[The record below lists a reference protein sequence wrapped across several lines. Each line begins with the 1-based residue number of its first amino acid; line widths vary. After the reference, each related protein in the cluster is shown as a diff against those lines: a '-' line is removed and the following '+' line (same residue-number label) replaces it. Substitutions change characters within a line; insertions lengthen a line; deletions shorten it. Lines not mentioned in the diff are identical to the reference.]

1 MNACDRSEFD
11 GARDDA
17 MHTRLRIP
25 SIFNLAMVDVLCC
38 ALGCVIL
45 LWLLNLR
52 EVKQRTIAAE
62 HATEDLRQTR
72 MTLAETERQRRA
84 AEVAKLAIDQW
95 LRQSARDLEAAG
107 HRIQAQEAD
116 RDRLA
121 KEIAV
126 TGNRLARAEKALT
139 ESQDSQSRLAGRLG
153 AKTAEGEA
161 LTSQLAAITRQQA
174 GTAALLE
181 QKESEL
187 RALNRKVTEAAS
199 RLREVEDR
207 SAADKA
213 RASLLADAADQGRR
227 DRDRLQ
233 RLDAQLG
240 ALTIELE
247 AKDRSLASAE
257 STIRALHSDSTRL
270 QQQVATEKAA
280 AEYRFAGMQMTGR
293 RVVFLV
299 DMSGSMEL
307 VDEHTRAPEKW
318 SGVQAAVTRIMRSLP
333 ELEKFQVIVFS
344 NHASFPLGHDGYW
357 IDYDPARSTG
367 VVSTALAAIRPKGGT
382 DMHAGMESAFR
393 LRDQGLDTIY
403 LFSDGLPNMGA
414 GLDPVTAPG
423 MKETDREIACSNY
436 IRQVLRSV
444 WNRKVDGRAPV
455 RINTVGFFYESPD
468 VGAFLWALARENDGS
483 FAGMSKP

>member
-1 MNACDRSEFD
+1 
-11 GARDDA
+11 

-52 EVKQRTIAAE
+52 EAKQRTIAAQ
-62 HATEDLRQTR
+62 HATDDLSRTR
-72 MTLAETERQRRA
+72 MSLAETWRQKIA
-84 AEVAKLAIDQW
+84 AEDARSQLSQR
-95 LRQSARDLEAAG
+95 LRQSASDLEAAG
-107 HRIQAQEAD
+107 RRIEAQESN

-121 KEIAV
+121 KEIAA
-126 TGNRLARAEKALT
+126 TDDRLAKAEKALR
-139 ESQDSQSRLAGRLG
+139 ESQESQNRLTNRLG
-153 AKTAEGEA
+153 AKTAQSEA
-161 LTSQLAAITRQQA
+161 LANQLATVSRQA
-174 GTAALLE
+174 SATSALLE
-181 QKESEL
+181 QKKADLRAETLKATEL
-187 RALNRKVTEAAS
+187 RS
-199 RLREVEDR
+199 RLSEAESR

-227 DRDRLQ
+227 DRDRLE
-233 RLDAQLG
+233 RLDARVG
-240 ALTIELE
+240 ALTVELE
-247 AKDRSLASAE
+247 AKDRYLASAE
-257 STIRALHSDSTRL
+257 ATIRSLQTDGTRL
-270 QQQVATEKAA
+270 QQRLASERAA

-318 SGVQAAVTRIMRSLP
+318 RGVQEAVTRIMRSLP
-333 ELEKFQVIVFS
+333 ELEKFQLIVFS
-344 NHASFPLGHDGYW
+344 NQVLFPLGHDGYW
-357 IDYDPARSTG
+357 IDYDPGRSTSAAG
-367 VVSTALAAIRPKGGT
+367 AALAAIRPKGGT
-382 DMHAGMESAFR
+382 DMHAGMEATFR
-393 LRDQGLDTIY
+393 LHDLGLDTIY

-414 GLDPVTAPG
+414 GLDPVTAPT
-423 MKETDREIACSNY
+423 MKETEREIACSNY
-436 IRQVLRSV
+436 IRQSLRTV
-444 WNRKVDGRAPV
+444 WNRKVDGRIAV

>member
-1 MNACDRSEFD
+1 
-11 GARDDA
+11 

-52 EVKQRTIAAE
+52 EAKQRTLAAQ
-62 HATEDLRQTR
+62 HATADLSQTR
-72 MTLAETERQRRA
+72 ITLAETERQRKA
-84 AEVAKLAIDQW
+84 AEDMQAQLNQR

-107 HRIQAQEAD
+107 HRIEAQEAD

-121 KEIAV
+121 KAITTADGRVAE
-126 TGNRLARAEKALT
+126 AEKALR
-139 ESQDSQSRLAGRLG
+139 ESQQNQGRAADLLR
-153 AKTAEGEA
+153 AKTAHSEA
-161 LTSQLAAITRQQA
+161 LANQLATLTRQA
-174 GTAALLE
+174 TVTTALLE
-181 QKESEL
+181 QKEAEL
-187 RALNRKVTEAAS
+187 SAKSRKVTEITA
-199 RLREVEDR
+199 RLREAESR

-213 RASLLADAADQGRR
+213 RASLLADVADQGRR
-227 DRDRLQ
+227 DRDRVE
-233 RLDAQLG
+233 RLDARLG
-240 ALTIELE
+240 ALALELE
-247 AKDRSLASAE
+247 AKDRSLVSAE
-257 STIRALHSDSTRL
+257 STIRALRGDSTQLQKRL
-270 QQQVATEKAA
+270 ANERAA

-318 SGVQAAVTRIMRSLP
+318 KGVQEAVTRIMRSLP
-333 ELEKFQVIVFS
+333 ELEKFQLIVFS
-344 NHASFPLGHDGYW
+344 NQASFPLGHDGYW
-357 IDYDPARSTG
+357 IDYDPGRSTG
-367 VVSTALAAIRPKGGT
+367 SVGAALAAIKPKGGT
-382 DMHAGMESAFR
+382 DMHAGMETAFR

-414 GLDPVTAPG
+414 GLDPVTAPS
-423 MKETDREIACSNY
+423 MKETEREIACSNY
-436 IRQVLRSV
+436 IRQLLRTV
-444 WNRKVDGRAPV
+444 WNRKIDGRVPV

>member
-1 MNACDRSEFD
+1 MR
-11 GARDDA
+11 
-17 MHTRLRIP
+17 TRLRIP

-52 EVKQRTIAAE
+52 EAKQRTIAAE
-62 HATEDLRQTR
+62 HATEDLSRTR
-72 MTLAETERQRRA
+72 MTLATTEQQRRA
-84 AEVAKLAIDQW
+84 AEDAEARLNQS
-95 LRQSARDLEAAG
+95 LRQSASDLEAAG
-107 HRIQAQEAD
+107 RRIQLQGAE
-116 RDRLA
+116 RDRLSKQITA
-121 KEIAV
+121 ADS
-126 TGNRLARAEKALT
+126 RLSNAEKALRA
-139 ESQDSQSRLAGRLG
+139 SQDSQGRLAEQLG
-153 AKTAEGEA
+153 AKTAQSESLA
-161 LTSQLAAITRQQA
+161 SQLAAVTRREA
-174 GTAALLE
+174 GTTALLE
-181 QKESEL
+181 QKDAEL
-187 RALNRKVTEAAS
+187 RSRTQRVSDLTARLGEAES
-199 RLREVEDR
+199 R

-227 DRDRLQ
+227 DRDRLE
-233 RLDAQLG
+233 RLDARVG
-240 ALTIELE
+240 ALTLKLE
-247 AKDRSLASAE
+247 AKDRSLAGAE
-257 STIRALHSDSTRL
+257 GTIRALRTDGTKL
-270 QQQVATEKAA
+270 QQRLASENAA

-318 SGVQAAVTRIMRSLP
+318 RGVQEAVTRIMRSLG
-333 ELEKFQVIVFS
+333 ELEKFQLIVFS
-344 NHASFPLGHDGYW
+344 NQVSFPLGHDGYL
-357 IDYDPARSTG
+357 IDYDPARSTSA
-367 VVSTALAAIRPKGGT
+367 VAAALSAIRPKGGT

-414 GLDPVTAPG
+414 GLDPVTAPS
-423 MKETDREIACSNY
+423 MKENEREIACSNY
-436 IRQVLRSV
+436 IRQILRTV
-444 WNRKVDGRAPV
+444 WNRQVDGRVPV